1 MQKRSRKLTNK
12 ILFEQRPKGSEEQAM
27 QASAEEFQVQ
37 GMARVK
43 FLTRG
48 QVPGASGKPAYRS
61 AGERDEDRS
70 TDPLGGRPAA
80 CAPPHCSEA
89 MRPNRDSGRV
99 RSTAGSQLQGTEPA
113 C

>member
-48 QVPGASGKPAYRS
+48 KFQVPQ
-61 AGERDEDRS
+61 
-70 TDPLGGRPAA
+70 
-80 CAPPHCSEA
+80 
-89 MRPNRDSGRV
+89 
-99 RSTAGSQLQGTEPA
+99 GSQCTGVQGSVMRTGARTPRVGDQLPVHLLTVQRP
-113 C
+113 